1 MNTDI
6 FNYELPEELIAD
18 DPSERGTGKMMILDR
33 SKNSI
38 VHSDFASIID
48 YIDGNTTVVFNSTKV
63 IPARIFGNRA
73 SGGRVEF
80 LLLKALSDGLWQ
92 VMVKC
97 SKHIDKGEVVFFE
110 NGLTAELVSRSEQ
123 FAEVR
128 FSLAE
133 NELFDYLDRF
143 GDIPLPPYILKRR
156 NEKHSRPEDKE
167 KYQTVYAETVGSVA
181 APTAGLHFSKE
192 IIGKIREKTGGHVEN
207 VVLDVG
213 LGTFLP
219 VKSDKVE
226 EHTMHKEHFVI
237 DEATAARLN
246 ADKAAGRKI
255 LAIGTTTVR
264 ALESAAVSKNIIE
277 PCNKETGIFIY
288 PGYEFRF
295 TDRILTN
302 FHLPCSTLIMMI
314 SAFAGRE
321 FVMDA
326 YKAAVENR
334 YRFYSYGDCML
345 IL

>member
-1 MNTDI
+1 MDTEI

-18 DPSERGTGKMMILDR
+18 DPAARGTGKMMVLDR
-33 SKNSI
+33 SRNSI
-38 VHSDFASIID
+38 THSDFSSITD

-63 IPARIFGNRA
+63 IPARIFGKRS
-73 SGGRVEF
+73 SGGQVEF
-80 LLLKALSDGLWQ
+80 LLLKALKDGLWQ

-128 FSLAE
+128 FSLDAD
-133 NELFDYLDRF
+133 NLLAYLDRF

-156 NEKHSRPEDKE
+156 NEKHSRPDDKE
-167 KYQTVYAETVGSVA
+167 KYQTVYAETAGSVA

-192 IIGKIREKTGGHVEN
+192 IIGKIREITGGHVEN

-219 VKSDKVE
+219 VKSEKVE

-255 LAIGTTTVR
+255 LAVGTTTVR
-264 ALESAAVSKNIIE
+264 ALESAAVAKNIIE
-277 PCNKETGIFIY
+277 PCDKETEIFIY

-302 FHLPCSTLIMMI
+302 FHLPCSTLLMMI

-321 FVMDA
+321 FVMNA

-334 YRFYSYGDCML
+334 YRFYSYGDSML

>member
-18 DPSERGTGKMMILDR
+18 DPSERGTGKMMVLDR
-33 SKNSI
+33 SRKSI
-38 VHSDFASIID
+38 VHSDFASILD
-48 YIDGNTTVVFNSTKV
+48 HIDGNTTVVFNSTKV

-97 SKHIDKGEVVFFE
+97 SKHIDKGEIVFFE

-128 FSLAE
+128 FSLQE
-133 NELFDYLDRF
+133 KELLDYLDRF

-207 VVLDVG
+207 IVLDVG

-219 VKSDKVE
+219 VKSEKVE

-277 PCNKETGIFIY
+277 PCDKDTGIFIY
-288 PGYEFRF
+288 PGYEFLF

-302 FHLPCSTLIMMI
+302 FHLPCSTLLMMI

-326 YKAAVENR
+326 YKSAVKTR

>member
-1 MNTDI
+1 MNTEI

-18 DPSERGTGKMMILDR
+18 DPAARGTGKMMVLNR
-33 SKNSI
+33 SENSI
-38 VHSDFASIID
+38 THSDFSSITD
-48 YIDGNTTVVFNSTKV
+48 YIDDRTTVVFNSTKV
-63 IPARIFGNRA
+63 IPARIFGKRS

-80 LLLKALSDGLWQ
+80 LLLKALSNGLWQ

-97 SKHIDKGEVVFFE
+97 SKHIGKGEVVSFP
-110 NGLTAELVSRSEQ
+110 NGLTAELVSRNEQ

-128 FSLAE
+128 FSE
-133 NELFDYLDRF
+133 NSEKLLEYLDKF

-156 NEKHSRPEDKE
+156 NEKHSRPDDKE
-167 KYQTVYAETVGSVA
+167 KYQTVYAETAGSVA
-181 APTAGLHFSKE
+181 APTAGLHFSRE
-192 IIGKIREKTGGHVEN
+192 IIEKIREITGGHVEN

-219 VKSDKVE
+219 VKSEKVE

-255 LAIGTTTVR
+255 LAVGTTTVR
-264 ALESAAVSKNIIE
+264 ALESAAVDLGRIE
-277 PCNKETGIFIY
+277 ACDKETGIFIY

-302 FHLPCSTLIMMI
+302 FHLPCSTLLMMI

-334 YRFYSYGDCML
+334 YRFYSYGDSML

>member
-6 FNYELPEELIAD
+6 FSYELPEELIAD
-18 DPSERGTGKMMILDR
+18 NPSERGTGKMMVLDR
-33 SKNSI
+33 DSHSVIHTDFSSI
-38 VHSDFASIID
+38 TG
-48 YIDGNTTVVFNSTKV
+48 YIDEMTTVVFNSTKV
-63 IPARIFGNRA
+63 IPARIFGQRA
-73 SGGRVEF
+73 SGGKVEF
-80 LLLKALSDGLWQ
+80 LLLKALQNGLWQ

-97 SKHIDKGEVVFFE
+97 SKHIDKGEVIFFE

-123 FAEVR
+123 FADVR
-128 FSLAE
+128 FSLGE
-133 NELFDYLDRF
+133 KELFAYLDKF

-167 KYQTVYAETVGSVA
+167 KYQTVYAETAGSVA
-181 APTAGLHFSKE
+181 APTAGLHFSRE
-192 IIGKIREKTGGHVEN
+192 IIVKIREKTGGHVEN

-237 DEATAARLN
+237 DERTAARLN

-255 LAIGTTTVR
+255 LAVGTTTVR
-264 ALESAAVSKNIIE
+264 ALESAAVAKNIIE
-277 PCNKETGIFIY
+277 PCDKETGISIN
-288 PGYEFRF
+288 PGYKFRF
-295 TDRILTN
+295 TDPILTN
-302 FHLPCSTLIMMI
+302 FHLPCSTLLMMI
-314 SAFAGRE
+314 SAFAGRDFIME
-321 FVMDA
+321 A
-326 YKAAVENR
+326 YKEAVENR

>member
-1 MNTDI
+1 MNTEI

-18 DPSERGTGKMMILDR
+18 NPSERGTGKMMVLNRGGKSMIHTDF
-33 SKNSI
+33 SSI
-38 VHSDFASIID
+38 VD
-48 YIDGNTTVVFNSTKV
+48 YIDDMTTVVFNSTKV
-63 IPARIFGNRA
+63 IPARIFGQRA

-80 LLLKALSDGLWQ
+80 LLLKTAGNGLWQ

-123 FAEVR
+123 FAEVK
-128 FSLAE
+128 FSLQDE
-133 NELFDYLDRF
+133 ELFSYLDKF

-167 KYQTVYAETVGSVA
+167 KYQTVYAETLGSVA
-181 APTAGLHFSKE
+181 APTAGLHFSRE
-192 IIGKIREKTGGHVEN
+192 IIEKIREKTGGHVEN

-219 VKSDKVE
+219 VKSEKVE

-237 DEATAARLN
+237 DAETAARLN

-255 LAIGTTTVR
+255 LAVGTTTVR
-264 ALESAAVSKNIIE
+264 ALESAAVAKNVIE
-277 PCNKETGIFIY
+277 PCDKETGIFIY
-288 PGYEFRF
+288 PGYEYRF
-295 TDRILTN
+295 TDMILTN
-302 FHLPCSTLIMMI
+302 FHLPCSTLLMMI

-345 IL
+345 IF

>member
-18 DPSERGTGKMMILDR
+18 NPSERGTGKMMILDR
-33 SKNSI
+33 GKKSV
-38 VHSDFASIID
+38 VHSDFSSITD
-48 YIDGNTTVVFNSTKV
+48 YIDKNTTVVFNSTKV
-63 IPARIFGNRA
+63 IPARIFGQRS

-80 LLLKALSDGLWQ
+80 LLLKALQNGLWQ

-97 SKHIDKGEVVFFE
+97 SKHIDKGEVVYFE

-123 FAEVR
+123 FADVR
-128 FSLAE
+128 FSLGE
-133 NELFDYLDRF
+133 DELFGYLDKF

-167 KYQTVYAETVGSVA
+167 KYQTVYAETAGSVA
-181 APTAGLHFSKE
+181 APTAGLHFSRE
-192 IIGKIREKTGGHVEN
+192 IIEKIREKTGGHVEN

-219 VKSDKVE
+219 VKSEKVE

-237 DEATAARLN
+237 DEGTAARLN

-255 LAIGTTTVR
+255 LAVGTTTVR
-264 ALESAAVSKNIIE
+264 ALESAAAEKNIIE
-277 PCNKETGIFIY
+277 PCNKDTGIFIY

-295 TDRILTN
+295 TDMILTN
-302 FHLPCSTLIMMI
+302 FHLPCSTLLMMI

-326 YKAAVENR
+326 YKKAVAEK

>member
-128 FSLAE
+128 FSLQE
-133 NELFDYLDRF
+133 KELLDYLDRF

>member
-1 MNTDI
+1 MDTEI

-18 DPSERGTGKMMILDR
+18 DPAARGTGKMMVLDR
-33 SKNSI
+33 SRNSI
-38 VHSDFASIID
+38 THSDFGSIIN
-48 YIDGNTTVVFNSTKV
+48 YIDENTTVVFNSTKV
-63 IPARIFGNRA
+63 IPARIFGQRS

-80 LLLKALSDGLWQ
+80 LLLKALQNGLWQ

-97 SKHIDKGEVVFFE
+97 SKHIDKGEVVSFPH
-110 NGLTAELVSRSEQ
+110 GLTAELVSRSEQ

-128 FSLAE
+128 FSLDAD
-133 NELFDYLDRF
+133 ELLGYLDKF

-156 NEKHSRPEDKE
+156 NEKHSRPDDKE
-167 KYQTVYAETVGSVA
+167 KYQTVYAETAGSVA
-181 APTAGLHFSKE
+181 APTAGLHFSRE
-192 IIGKIREKTGGHVEN
+192 IIEKIREITGGHVEN

-219 VKSDKVE
+219 VKSEKVE

-237 DEATAARLN
+237 DEVTAARLN

-255 LAIGTTTVR
+255 LAVGTTTVR
-264 ALESAAVSKNIIE
+264 ALESAAVDFGRIE
-277 PCNKETGIFIY
+277 ACDKETGIFIY

-302 FHLPCSTLIMMI
+302 FHLPCSTLLMMI

-321 FVMDA
+321 FVMNA
-326 YKAAVENR
+326 YKEAVENR
-334 YRFYSYGDCML
+334 YRFYSYGDSML